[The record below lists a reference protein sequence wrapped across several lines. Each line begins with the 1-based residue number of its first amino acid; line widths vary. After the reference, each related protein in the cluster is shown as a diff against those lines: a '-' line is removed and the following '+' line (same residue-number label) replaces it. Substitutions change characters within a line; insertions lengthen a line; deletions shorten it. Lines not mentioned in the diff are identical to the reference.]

1 MMKKEN
7 ENQRFRIA
15 FNGFRGGNKGSVTS
29 QPLSEYDK
37 TIRYPWV
44 HDAILRIRGEKPI
57 RSVDNHDAAALA
69 KAQQRIKS
77 QLPFRCAH
85 YYQFKDNKRRQAN
98 IIPESFLFQTT
109 IDVDEK
115 ELVEKA
121 LERAKL
127 LDSLDFI
134 PDDTGERGATPAAAG
149 GSDDETENRAAA
161 GGPGDE
167 TENRT
172 AAGGPGNETE
182 NRAAAGD
189 SDDETEN
196 RAAAGDSDDETE
208 NRAVVGGSGNEAEN
222 RAAAGGPDHEKENR
236 AAAGG
241 SDHETEN
248 RAAAVENH
256 DGDEAVT
263 ADQNTEKRQTN
274 TEKRQTN
281 LETGQANPEKGQRNP
296 WKGMLLHLE
305 YSARKKLH
313 IDIRM
318 PIGMTIE
325 ETQRAY
331 CQALGVPCDESC
343 FSPERII
350 FMTDADSEIYRS
362 SDWYA
367 LLPEDEINLRREAF
381 RKRDLGIDGRA
392 LKQGTFASSS
402 FSQSSGNPS
411 FSGSSQS
418 SGSAPLSG
426 SSQSSGNAPFSG
438 SSQSSGNSSLSENSS
453 QNQNYSNTENHD
465 NQPLLSGDK
474 TGEKQPAVG
483 GAQVPPHP
491 ASHPADSHTSTAVG
505 SAPAHPDGSHHG
517 NDKNLIAFDLFRAQA
532 GLAEVDIN
540 AVGSR
545 HSSLLAIMSA
555 GASRMMGEEE
565 LRRVVEQRMPAF
577 AQERDCQQ
585 LISDFY
591 ARYHDS
597 CKPMS
602 REVIRIN
609 AQAERLGSKEMAQQS
624 QEDYPAPPPMPPKL
638 PSLIALLVSRTP
650 EVYKPAVAHAVF
662 PSLATHLWK
671 TRFKYIDNVEHEATL
686 MTCLL
691 AGTGAG
697 KSCVQ
702 MPISYVME
710 DIRKRDRENLAREK
724 AWKDEVTRKGANK
737 DKRKRPENLVIQE
750 IDADMTNP
758 AFVMRTAEAQEHFLY
773 TSLNEIDQFDALRG
787 QGNQQ
792 FRIMCL
798 AFDPANQYGQTR
810 VGTSSV
816 TERVTIRFNW
826 NASTTIQK
834 GLRYFSRVLTDGP
847 ISRINFCTIPEREIG
862 AEMPVYGYYGD
873 DFREALRP
881 YIENLCKTSGLVECD
896 QAFQLALK
904 LKEENAD
911 FARMTQ
917 NRIYENLSFRANV
930 IAYLKACVLYVANGC
945 KWEPEMDEFIRWS
958 LRYDLYCKMRFFG
971 DAIAKAED
979 GGVKSS
985 RRGPANL
992 LQLLPDEFSYQEAM
1006 AIRLEY
1012 GLGQK
1017 GTRSMI
1023 NNWVHRGYI
1032 ERKSF
1037 QSASQA
1043 KTDINISNIS
1053 FENAYF
1059 IKLKYRKDG
1068 INIEKNC

>member
-1 MMKKEN
+1 MKKEN

-15 FNGFRGGNKGSVTS
+15 FNGFRGGNKGSITS

-44 HDAILRIRGEKPI
+44 HDAILQIRGEKPI
-57 RSVDNHDAAALA
+57 RSVNNHDATALA

-77 QLPFRCAH
+77 QLPFRSAH

-134 PDDTGERGATPAAAG
+134 PDDTGEQGASTAAG
-149 GSDDETENRAAA
+149 GSDDEDGNRAAS
-161 GGPGDE
+161 GGSDA
-167 TENRT
+167 ENV
-172 AAGGPGNETE
+172 
-182 NRAAAGD
+182 NRAASGG
-189 SDDETEN
+189 SDAENVN
-196 RAAAGDSDDETE
+196 RAAS
-208 NRAVVGGSGNEAEN
+208 GGSNDEN
-222 RAAAGGPDHEKENR
+222 VNR

-241 SDHETEN
+241 SDAETVN
-248 RAAAVENH
+248 RAAAVGNH

-263 ADQNTEKRQTN
+263 ADQNPEN
-274 TEKRQTN
+274 
-281 LETGQANPEKGQRNP
+281 GQRNPEKGQKNP

-325 ETQRAY
+325 EAQRAY

-381 RKRDLGIDGRA
+381 RKRGLDIDGRA
-392 LKQGTFASSS
+392 LKQGTFSSS
-402 FSQSSGNPS
+402 FAHSSGKAPL
-411 FSGSSQS
+411 SGSSQS
-418 SGSAPLSG
+418 SGKAPLSG
-426 SSQSSGNAPFSG
+426 SSQSSGNAPLSG
-438 SSQSSGNSSLSENSS
+438 TSQSSGNPSLSEKTS
-453 QNQNYSNTENHD
+453 QNQKYLNSENHD

-483 GAQVPPHP
+483 GVQVPPHP
-491 ASHPADSHTSTAVG
+491 APHPADSHTSTAVG

-591 ARYHDS
+591 ARYPDT

-609 AQAERLGSKEMAQQS
+609 AQAERLGSKEMAQQN
-624 QEDYPAPPPMPPKL
+624 QEEDYPAPPPMPEKL
-638 PSLIALLVSRTP
+638 PALIALLVSRTP

-1017 GTRSMI
+1017 GTRVMI

-1043 KTDINISNIS
+1043 KTDVNFSNVS
-1053 FENAYF
+1053 FENTYF

>member
-15 FNGFRGGNKGSVTS
+15 FNGFRGGNKGSITS

-44 HDAILRIRGEKPI
+44 HDAILQIRGEKPI
-57 RSVDNHDAAALA
+57 RSVNNHDATALA

-77 QLPFRCAH
+77 QLPFRSAH

-127 LDSLDFI
+127 LDSLDLI
-134 PDDTGERGATPAAAG
+134 PDDTGEQGASTAAG
-149 GSDDETENRAAA
+149 GSDDEDGNRAAS
-161 GGPGDE
+161 GGSDA
-167 TENRT
+167 ENV
-172 AAGGPGNETE
+172 
-182 NRAAAGD
+182 NRAA
-189 SDDETEN
+189 S
-196 RAAAGDSDDETE
+196 
-208 NRAVVGGSGNEAEN
+208 GGSNDEN
-222 RAAAGGPDHEKENR
+222 VNR

-241 SDHETEN
+241 SDAETVN
-248 RAAAVENH
+248 RAAAVGNH

-263 ADQNTEKRQTN
+263 ADQNPEN
-274 TEKRQTN
+274 
-281 LETGQANPEKGQRNP
+281 GQRNPEKGQKNP

-325 ETQRAY
+325 EAQRAY

-381 RKRDLGIDGRA
+381 RKRGLDIDGRA
-392 LKQGTFASSS
+392 LKQGTFSSS
-402 FSQSSGNPS
+402 FAHSSGKAPL
-411 FSGSSQS
+411 SGSSQS
-418 SGSAPLSG
+418 SGKAPLSGSSQSSGKAPLSG
-426 SSQSSGNAPFSG
+426 SSQSSGNP
-438 SSQSSGNSSLSENSS
+438 SLSEKTS
-453 QNQNYSNTENHD
+453 QNQKHSNSENHD

-483 GAQVPPHP
+483 GVQVPPHP
-491 ASHPADSHTSTAVG
+491 APHPADSHTSTAVG

-609 AQAERLGSKEMAQQS
+609 AQAERLGSKEMAQQN
-624 QEDYPAPPPMPPKL
+624 QEEDYPAPPPMPEKL
-638 PSLIALLVSRTP
+638 PALIALLVSRTP

-917 NRIYENLSFRANV
+917 NRIFENLSFRANV

-1017 GTRSMI
+1017 GTRVMI

-1043 KTDINISNIS
+1043 KTDVNFSNVS
-1053 FENAYF
+1053 FENTYF

>member
-15 FNGFRGGNKGSVTS
+15 FNGFRGGNKGSITS

-37 TIRYPWV
+37 NIRYPWV
-44 HDAILRIRGEKPI
+44 HDAILQIRGEKPI
-57 RSVDNHDAAALA
+57 RSINNHDATALA

-77 QLPFRCAH
+77 QLPFRSAH

-115 ELVEKA
+115 ELVERA

-134 PDDTGERGATPAAAG
+134 PDDTGERGASTAAGGSDAETENRAAAG
-149 GSDDETENRAAA
+149 GSDAENENRAAAGGSDAEDENRATAGGSGDETENRAAA
-161 GGPGDE
+161 GGS
-167 TENRT
+167 N
-172 AAGGPGNETE
+172 
-182 NRAAAGD
+182 
-189 SDDETEN
+189 
-196 RAAAGDSDDETE
+196 
-208 NRAVVGGSGNEAEN
+208 AEN
-222 RAAAGGPDHEKENR
+222 ENR

-241 SDHETEN
+241 SNDEN
-248 RAAAVENH
+248 VNRTAAVGNH

-263 ADQNTEKRQTN
+263 ADQNPEN
-274 TEKRQTN
+274 
-281 LETGQANPEKGQRNP
+281 GQKNP

-325 ETQRAY
+325 EAQRAY

-350 FMTDADSEIYRS
+350 FMTDADSEIYRA

-381 RKRDLGIDGRA
+381 RKRGLDIDGRF
-392 LKQGTFASSS
+392 L
-402 FSQSSGNPS
+402 
-411 FSGSSQS
+411 
-418 SGSAPLSG
+418 
-426 SSQSSGNAPFSG
+426 
-438 SSQSSGNSSLSENSS
+438 ENTS
-453 QNQNYSNTENHD
+453 QNQKHSNSENHD

-491 ASHPADSHTSTAVG
+491 APHPADSHTSTAVG

-609 AQAERLGSKEMAQQS
+609 AQAERLGSKEMAQQN
-624 QEDYPAPPPMPPKL
+624 QEEDYPAPPPMPEKL
-638 PSLIALLVSRTP
+638 PALIALLVSRTP

-1017 GTRSMI
+1017 GTRVMI

-1043 KTDINISNIS
+1043 KTDVNFSNVS
-1053 FENAYF
+1053 FENTYF

>member
-1 MMKKEN
+1 MKKEN

-15 FNGFRGGNKGSVTS
+15 FNGFRGGNKGSITS

-44 HDAILRIRGEKPI
+44 HDAILQIRGEKPI
-57 RSVDNHDAAALA
+57 RSINNHDATALA

-77 QLPFRCAH
+77 QLPFRSAH

-134 PDDTGERGATPAAAG
+134 PDDTGEQGATAAAG
-149 GSDDETENRAAA
+149 GSD
-161 GGPGDE
+161 
-167 TENRT
+167 
-172 AAGGPGNETE
+172 
-182 NRAAAGD
+182 
-189 SDDETEN
+189 
-196 RAAAGDSDDETE
+196 
-208 NRAVVGGSGNEAEN
+208 AEN
-222 RAAAGGPDHEKENR
+222 ENR

-241 SDHETEN
+241 SDAENVNRSAAGGSNDENVN
-248 RAAAVENH
+248 RAAAVGNH

-263 ADQNTEKRQTN
+263 ADQKIEK
-274 TEKRQTN
+274 
-281 LETGQANPEKGQRNP
+281 GQRNPEKGQKNP

-325 ETQRAY
+325 EAQRAY

-367 LLPEDEINLRREAF
+367 LLSEDEINLRREAF
-381 RKRDLGIDGRA
+381 RKRGLDIDGRA
-392 LKQGTFASSS
+392 LKQGTFSSS
-402 FSQSSGNPS
+402 FAHSSGN
-411 FSGSSQS
+411 
-418 SGSAPLSG
+418 APLSG
-426 SSQSSGNAPFSG
+426 SSQSSGNP
-438 SSQSSGNSSLSENSS
+438 SLSEDTS
-453 QNQNYSNTENHD
+453 QNQKHSNSENHD

-491 ASHPADSHTSTAVG
+491 AAHPADSHTSTAVG

-565 LRRVVEQRMPAF
+565 LRKVVEQRMPAF

-609 AQAERLGSKEMAQQS
+609 AQAERLGSKEMAQQN
-624 QEDYPAPPPMPPKL
+624 QEEDYPAPPPMPEKL
-638 PSLIALLVSRTP
+638 PALIALLVSRTP

-1017 GTRSMI
+1017 GTRVMI

-1037 QSASQA
+1037 QSASQV
-1043 KTDINISNIS
+1043 KTDVNFSNVS
-1053 FENAYF
+1053 FENTYF

>member
-15 FNGFRGGNKGSVTS
+15 FNGFRGGNKGSITS

-44 HDAILRIRGEKPI
+44 HDAILQIRGEKPI
-57 RSVDNHDAAALA
+57 RSINNHDAAALA

-77 QLPFRCAH
+77 QLPFRSAH

-115 ELVEKA
+115 ELVERA

-134 PDDTGERGATPAAAG
+134 PDDTGEQGATAAAG
-149 GSDDETENRAAA
+149 GSDNKTENGATAGGSGDETENRAAA
-161 GGPGDE
+161 GGSNDE
-167 TENRT
+167 N
-172 AAGGPGNETE
+172 
-182 NRAAAGD
+182 
-189 SDDETEN
+189 
-196 RAAAGDSDDETE
+196 
-208 NRAVVGGSGNEAEN
+208 
-222 RAAAGGPDHEKENR
+222 
-236 AAAGG
+236 
-241 SDHETEN
+241 EN
-248 RAAAVENH
+248 RAAAVGNH

-263 ADQNTEKRQTN
+263 ADQKI
-274 TEKRQTN
+274 
-281 LETGQANPEKGQRNP
+281 EKGQRNPENGQKNP

-325 ETQRAY
+325 EAQRAY

-350 FMTDADSEIYRS
+350 FMTDADSEIYRA

-381 RKRDLGIDGRA
+381 RKRGLDIDGRV
-392 LKQGTFASSS
+392 
-402 FSQSSGNPS
+402 
-411 FSGSSQS
+411 
-418 SGSAPLSG
+418 
-426 SSQSSGNAPFSG
+426 
-438 SSQSSGNSSLSENSS
+438 SEKTS
-453 QNQNYSNTENHD
+453 QNQKHSNSENHD

-483 GAQVPPHP
+483 GAQVPLHSAP
-491 ASHPADSHTSTAVG
+491 HPADSHTSTGVG

-555 GASRMMGEEE
+555 GASRMMSEEE

-609 AQAERLGSKEMAQQS
+609 AQAERLGSKEMAQQN
-624 QEDYPAPPPMPPKL
+624 QEEDYPAPPPMPEKL
-638 PSLIALLVSRTP
+638 PALIALLVSRTP

-1017 GTRSMI
+1017 GTRVMI

-1032 ERKSF
+1032 ERKNVQEVLPDGSPA
-1037 QSASQA
+1037 Q
-1043 KTDINISNIS
+1043 TDVNFSNVS
-1053 FENAYF
+1053 FENTYF

>member
-15 FNGFRGGNKGSVTS
+15 FNGFRGGNKGSITS

-44 HDAILRIRGEKPI
+44 HDAILQIRGEKPI
-57 RSVDNHDAAALA
+57 RSVNNHDATALA

-77 QLPFRCAH
+77 QLPFRSAH

-134 PDDTGERGATPAAAG
+134 PDDTGEQGASTAAG
-149 GSDDETENRAAA
+149 GSDDEDGNRAAS
-161 GGPGDE
+161 GGSDA
-167 TENRT
+167 ENV
-172 AAGGPGNETE
+172 
-182 NRAAAGD
+182 NRAA
-189 SDDETEN
+189 S
-196 RAAAGDSDDETE
+196 
-208 NRAVVGGSGNEAEN
+208 GGSNDEN
-222 RAAAGGPDHEKENR
+222 VNR

-241 SDHETEN
+241 SDAETVN
-248 RAAAVENH
+248 RAAAVGNH

-263 ADQNTEKRQTN
+263 ADQNPEK
-274 TEKRQTN
+274 
-281 LETGQANPEKGQRNP
+281 GQRNPEKGQKNP

-325 ETQRAY
+325 EAQRAY

-381 RKRDLGIDGRA
+381 RKRGLDIDGRA
-392 LKQGTFASSS
+392 LKQGTFSSS
-402 FSQSSGNPS
+402 FAHSSGNAPL
-411 FSGSSQS
+411 SGSSQS
-418 SGSAPLSG
+418 SGKAPLSG
-426 SSQSSGNAPFSG
+426 SSQSSGNAPLSG
-438 SSQSSGNSSLSENSS
+438 TSQSSGNPSLSEKTS
-453 QNQNYSNTENHD
+453 QNQKYLNSENHD

-483 GAQVPPHP
+483 GVQVPPHP
-491 ASHPADSHTSTAVG
+491 APHPADSHTSTGVG

-609 AQAERLGSKEMAQQS
+609 AQAERLGSKEMAQQN
-624 QEDYPAPPPMPPKL
+624 QEEDYPAPPPMPEKL
-638 PSLIALLVSRTP
+638 PALIALLVSRTP

-917 NRIYENLSFRANV
+917 NRIFENLSFRANV

-1017 GTRSMI
+1017 GTRVMI

-1043 KTDINISNIS
+1043 KTDVNFSNVS
-1053 FENAYF
+1053 FENTYF

>member
-15 FNGFRGGNKGSVTS
+15 FNGFRGGNKGSITS

-44 HDAILRIRGEKPI
+44 HDAILQIRGEKPI
-57 RSVDNHDAAALA
+57 RSVNNHDATALA

-77 QLPFRCAH
+77 QLPFRSAH

-134 PDDTGERGATPAAAG
+134 PDDTGEQGASTAAG
-149 GSDDETENRAAA
+149 GSDDEDGNRAASGGSDAENENRAA
-161 GGPGDE
+161 
-167 TENRT
+167 
-172 AAGGPGNETE
+172 
-182 NRAAAGD
+182 
-189 SDDETEN
+189 S
-196 RAAAGDSDDETE
+196 
-208 NRAVVGGSGNEAEN
+208 GGSNDEN
-222 RAAAGGPDHEKENR
+222 VNR

-241 SDHETEN
+241 SDAETVN
-248 RAAAVENH
+248 RAAAVGNH

-263 ADQNTEKRQTN
+263 ADQNPEN
-274 TEKRQTN
+274 
-281 LETGQANPEKGQRNP
+281 GQRNPEKGQKNP

-325 ETQRAY
+325 EAQRAY

-381 RKRDLGIDGRA
+381 RKRGLDIDGRA
-392 LKQGTFASSS
+392 LKQGTFSSS
-402 FSQSSGNPS
+402 FAHSSGKAPL
-411 FSGSSQS
+411 SGSSQS
-418 SGSAPLSG
+418 SGKAPLSG
-426 SSQSSGNAPFSG
+426 SSQSSGNP
-438 SSQSSGNSSLSENSS
+438 SLSEKTS
-453 QNQNYSNTENHD
+453 QNQKYLNSENHD

-483 GAQVPPHP
+483 GVQVPPHP
-491 ASHPADSHTSTAVG
+491 APHPADSHTSTAVG

-609 AQAERLGSKEMAQQS
+609 AQAERLGSKEMAQQN
-624 QEDYPAPPPMPPKL
+624 QEEDYPAPPPMPEKL
-638 PSLIALLVSRTP
+638 PALIALLVSRTP

-671 TRFKYIDNVEHEATL
+671 TRFKSIDTVEHEATL

-1017 GTRSMI
+1017 GTRVMI

-1037 QSASQA
+1037 QSACQA
-1043 KTDINISNIS
+1043 KTDVNFSNVS

>member
-15 FNGFRGGNKGSVTS
+15 FNGFRGGNKGSITS

-44 HDAILRIRGEKPI
+44 HDAILQIRGEKPI
-57 RSVDNHDAAALA
+57 RSINNHDATALA

-77 QLPFRCAH
+77 QLPFRSAH

-134 PDDTGERGATPAAAG
+134 PDDTGERGASTAAG
-149 GSDDETENRAAA
+149 GSDAENENRAAA
-161 GGPGDE
+161 GGSDAENENRATAGGSNDE

-172 AAGGPGNETE
+172 AAGGSDAET
-182 NRAAAGD
+182 
-189 SDDETEN
+189 
-196 RAAAGDSDDETE
+196 
-208 NRAVVGGSGNEAEN
+208 
-222 RAAAGGPDHEKENR
+222 ENR

-241 SDHETEN
+241 SDAETEN
-248 RAAAVENH
+248 RAAAGGSNDENENRAAAVGNH
-256 DGDEAVT
+256 DGDEAVP
-263 ADQNTEKRQTN
+263 ADQ
-274 TEKRQTN
+274 
-281 LETGQANPEKGQRNP
+281 NPEKGQKNP

-325 ETQRAY
+325 EAQRAY

-350 FMTDADSEIYRS
+350 FMTDADSEIYRA

-381 RKRDLGIDGRA
+381 RKRGLDVDGRA
-392 LKQGTFASSS
+392 LKQGTFSSS
-402 FSQSSGNPS
+402 FAHSSGNAPLTGSSQSSGNPS
-411 FSGSSQS
+411 
-418 SGSAPLSG
+418 
-426 SSQSSGNAPFSG
+426 
-438 SSQSSGNSSLSENSS
+438 LSENTS
-453 QNQNYSNTENHD
+453 QNQKHSNSENHD

-491 ASHPADSHTSTAVG
+491 AAHPADSHTSTAVG

-609 AQAERLGSKEMAQQS
+609 AQAERLGSKEMAQQN
-624 QEDYPAPPPMPPKL
+624 QEDYPAPPPMPEKL
-638 PSLIALLVSRTP
+638 PALIALLVSRTP

-1017 GTRSMI
+1017 GTRVMI

-1043 KTDINISNIS
+1043 KTDVNFSNVS
-1053 FENAYF
+1053 FENTYF

>member
-15 FNGFRGGNKGSVTS
+15 FNGFRGGNKGSITS

-44 HDAILRIRGEKPI
+44 HDAILQIRGEKPI
-57 RSVDNHDAAALA
+57 RSVNNHDATALA

-77 QLPFRCAH
+77 QLPFRSAH

-134 PDDTGERGATPAAAG
+134 PDDTGEQGASTAAG
-149 GSDDETENRAAA
+149 GSDDEDGNRAASGGSDAENENRAAS
-161 GGPGDE
+161 GGSNDE
-167 TENRT
+167 T
-172 AAGGPGNETE
+172 G
-182 NRAAAGD
+182 NRAA
-189 SDDETEN
+189 S
-196 RAAAGDSDDETE
+196 
-208 NRAVVGGSGNEAEN
+208 GGSNDEN
-222 RAAAGGPDHEKENR
+222 VNR

-241 SDHETEN
+241 SDAETVN
-248 RAAAVENH
+248 RAAAVGNH

-263 ADQNTEKRQTN
+263 ADQNPEN
-274 TEKRQTN
+274 
-281 LETGQANPEKGQRNP
+281 GQRNPEKGQKNP

-325 ETQRAY
+325 EAQRAY

-381 RKRDLGIDGRA
+381 RKRGLDIDGRA
-392 LKQGTFASSS
+392 LKQGTFSSS
-402 FSQSSGNPS
+402 FAHSSGKAPL
-411 FSGSSQS
+411 SGSSQS
-418 SGSAPLSG
+418 SGEAPLSG
-426 SSQSSGNAPFSG
+426 SSQSSGNAPLSG
-438 SSQSSGNSSLSENSS
+438 TSQSSGNPSLSEKTS
-453 QNQNYSNTENHD
+453 QNQKYLNSENHD

-483 GAQVPPHP
+483 GVQVPPHP
-491 ASHPADSHTSTAVG
+491 APHPADSHTSTAVG

-609 AQAERLGSKEMAQQS
+609 AQAERLGSKEMAQQN
-624 QEDYPAPPPMPPKL
+624 QEEDYPAPPPMPEKL
-638 PSLIALLVSRTP
+638 PALIALLVSRTP

-917 NRIYENLSFRANV
+917 NRIFENLSFRANV

-1017 GTRSMI
+1017 GTRVMI

-1043 KTDINISNIS
+1043 KTDVNFSNVS
-1053 FENAYF
+1053 FENTYF

>member
-15 FNGFRGGNKGSVTS
+15 FNGFRGGNKGSITS

-44 HDAILRIRGEKPI
+44 HDAILQIRGEKPI
-57 RSVDNHDAAALA
+57 RSINNHDATALA

-77 QLPFRCAH
+77 QLPFRSAH

-115 ELVEKA
+115 ELVERA

-134 PDDTGERGATPAAAG
+134 PDDTGERGASTAAGGSNDENENRAAAG
-149 GSDDETENRAAA
+149 GSDAENENRAAAGGSDAENVNRAAAGGSDAETENRAAA
-161 GGPGDE
+161 GGSDA
-167 TENRT
+167 EN
-172 AAGGPGNETE
+172 E
-182 NRAAAGD
+182 NRAA
-189 SDDETEN
+189 S
-196 RAAAGDSDDETE
+196 
-208 NRAVVGGSGNEAEN
+208 
-222 RAAAGGPDHEKENR
+222 
-236 AAAGG
+236 GG
-241 SDHETEN
+241 SDAEN
-248 RAAAVENH
+248 VNRVATVGNH

-263 ADQNTEKRQTN
+263 ADQNPEK
-274 TEKRQTN
+274 
-281 LETGQANPEKGQRNP
+281 GQRNPEKGQRNPENGQKNP

-325 ETQRAY
+325 EAQRAY

-381 RKRDLGIDGRA
+381 RKRGLDVDGRF
-392 LKQGTFASSS
+392 L
-402 FSQSSGNPS
+402 
-411 FSGSSQS
+411 
-418 SGSAPLSG
+418 
-426 SSQSSGNAPFSG
+426 
-438 SSQSSGNSSLSENSS
+438 ENTS
-453 QNQNYSNTENHD
+453 QNQKHSNSENHD

-491 ASHPADSHTSTAVG
+491 AAHPADSHTSTAVG

-609 AQAERLGSKEMAQQS
+609 AQAERLGSKEMAQQN
-624 QEDYPAPPPMPPKL
+624 QEEDYPAPPPMPEKL
-638 PSLIALLVSRTP
+638 PALIALLVSRTP

-881 YIENLCKTSGLVECD
+881 YIENLCKTSGLVECE

-1017 GTRSMI
+1017 GTRVMI

-1032 ERKSF
+1032 ERKNV
-1037 QSASQA
+1037 QEVLPDGSQA
-1043 KTDINISNIS
+1043 KTDVNFSNVS
-1053 FENAYF
+1053 FENTYF

>member
-15 FNGFRGGNKGSVTS
+15 FNGFRGGNKGSITS

-44 HDAILRIRGEKPI
+44 HDAILQIRGEKPI
-57 RSVDNHDAAALA
+57 RSVNNHDATALA

-77 QLPFRCAH
+77 QLPFRSAH

-134 PDDTGERGATPAAAG
+134 PDDTGEQGASTAAG
-149 GSDDETENRAAA
+149 GSDDEDGNRAAS
-161 GGPGDE
+161 GGSDAENVNRAASGGSNHE

-172 AAGGPGNETE
+172 AAGGSNDEDGNRT
-182 NRAAAGD
+182 
-189 SDDETEN
+189 
-196 RAAAGDSDDETE
+196 
-208 NRAVVGGSGNEAEN
+208 
-222 RAAAGGPDHEKENR
+222 
-236 AAAGG
+236 
-241 SDHETEN
+241 
-248 RAAAVENH
+248 AAVENH

-263 ADQNTEKRQTN
+263 ADQNPEN
-274 TEKRQTN
+274 
-281 LETGQANPEKGQRNP
+281 GQRNPEKGQKNP

-325 ETQRAY
+325 EAQRAY

-381 RKRDLGIDGRA
+381 RKRGLDIDGRA
-392 LKQGTFASSS
+392 LKQGTFSSS
-402 FSQSSGNPS
+402 FAHSSGNAPL
-411 FSGSSQS
+411 SGSSQS
-418 SGSAPLSG
+418 SGKAPLSG
-426 SSQSSGNAPFSG
+426 SSQSSGNAPLSG
-438 SSQSSGNSSLSENSS
+438 TSQSSGNPSLSEKTS
-453 QNQNYSNTENHD
+453 QNQKHSNSENHD

-483 GAQVPPHP
+483 GVQVPPHP
-491 ASHPADSHTSTAVG
+491 APHPADSHTSTAVG

-609 AQAERLGSKEMAQQS
+609 AQAERLGSKEMAQQN
-624 QEDYPAPPPMPPKL
+624 QEEDYPAPPPMPEKL
-638 PSLIALLVSRTP
+638 PALIALLVSRTP

-1017 GTRSMI
+1017 GTRVMI

-1043 KTDINISNIS
+1043 KTDVNFSNVS
-1053 FENAYF
+1053 FENTYF

>member
-15 FNGFRGGNKGSVTS
+15 FNGFRGGNKGSITS

-44 HDAILRIRGEKPI
+44 HDAILQIRGEKPI
-57 RSVDNHDAAALA
+57 RSVNNHDATALA

-77 QLPFRCAH
+77 QLPFRSAH

-134 PDDTGERGATPAAAG
+134 PDDTGEQGASTAAG
-149 GSDDETENRAAA
+149 GSDDEDGNRAASGGSDAENENRAA
-161 GGPGDE
+161 
-167 TENRT
+167 
-172 AAGGPGNETE
+172 
-182 NRAAAGD
+182 
-189 SDDETEN
+189 S
-196 RAAAGDSDDETE
+196 
-208 NRAVVGGSGNEAEN
+208 GGSNDEN
-222 RAAAGGPDHEKENR
+222 VNR

-241 SDHETEN
+241 SDAETVN
-248 RAAAVENH
+248 RAAAVGNH

-263 ADQNTEKRQTN
+263 ADQNPEN
-274 TEKRQTN
+274 
-281 LETGQANPEKGQRNP
+281 GQRNPEKGQKNP

-325 ETQRAY
+325 EAQRAY

-381 RKRDLGIDGRA
+381 RKRGLDIDGRA
-392 LKQGTFASSS
+392 LKQGTFSSS
-402 FSQSSGNPS
+402 FAHSSGNAPL
-411 FSGSSQS
+411 SGSSQS
-418 SGSAPLSG
+418 SGKAPLSG
-426 SSQSSGNAPFSG
+426 SSQSSGNAPLSG
-438 SSQSSGNSSLSENSS
+438 TSQSSGNPSLSEKTS
-453 QNQNYSNTENHD
+453 QNQKYLNSENHD

-483 GAQVPPHP
+483 GVQVPPHP
-491 ASHPADSHTSTAVG
+491 APHPADSHTSTGVG

-609 AQAERLGSKEMAQQS
+609 AQAERLGSKEMAQQN
-624 QEDYPAPPPMPPKL
+624 QEEDYPAPPPMPEKL
-638 PSLIALLVSRTP
+638 PALIALLVSRTP

-917 NRIYENLSFRANV
+917 NRIFENLSFRANV

-1017 GTRSMI
+1017 GTRVMI

-1043 KTDINISNIS
+1043 KTDVNFSNVS
-1053 FENAYF
+1053 FENTYF